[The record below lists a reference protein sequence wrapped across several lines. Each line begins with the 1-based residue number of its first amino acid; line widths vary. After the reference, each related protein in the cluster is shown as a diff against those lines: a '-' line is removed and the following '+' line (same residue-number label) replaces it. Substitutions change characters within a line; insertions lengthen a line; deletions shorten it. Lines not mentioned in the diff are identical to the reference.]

1 MSAKLTVFPPRAVSR
16 YLLFPEGESRQV
28 GRDPGND
35 LVLEDPRV
43 SSRHARLQWQ
53 SSRWTLVD
61 LASKNGTF
69 VNGMPVED
77 TPLTDEDWIS
87 FGGLLSRF
95 EVLSADDV
103 RTLETERSRRWET
116 TADLGDRLAGERDPR
131 GLLRRLLESVL
142 DVTGADRGIVLLLG
156 PSGELQAEIAAGFA
170 DGRPLAEEFQG
181 SLTAVARAI
190 QTGRPVVAS
199 DARGDA
205 VLGKRPSIVELDIRA
220 LACVPLRV
228 EDRTLGVVYVDGR
241 RPGGGFTELDL
252 EILEALADRA
262 SLVVAGCRIER
273 RIRELLERP
282 AGGADGEEATFFD
295 HLERSLAA
303 VGRGML
309 PPSPET
315 EGRSLRS

>member
-16 YLLFPEGESRQV
+16 YLLFSEGESRQV
-28 GRDPGND
+28 GRDPAND

-43 SSRHARLQWQ
+43 SSRHARVQWQ
-53 SSRWTLVD
+53 SSRWTVVD
-61 LASKNGTF
+61 LSSKNGTF

-77 TPLTDEDWIS
+77 TPLSDEDWIS
-87 FGGLLSRF
+87 FGGLISRF
-95 EVLSADDV
+95 ELLSADEV
-103 RTLETERSRRWET
+103 RSLETERTRRWET
-116 TADLGDRLAGERDPR
+116 TADLRDRLAGEREPR
-131 GLLRRLLESVL
+131 GVLRRLLESVL
-142 DVTGADRGIVLLLG
+142 DVTGADRGMVLLLG
-156 PSGELQAEIAAGFA
+156 PAGELQAEIAAGFEE
-170 DGRPLAEEFQG
+170 DGPAAEEFRG
-181 SLTAVARAI
+181 SLTAVAQAI
-190 QTGRPVVAS
+190 ETGRPVVAS

-252 EILEALADRA
+252 EILEALTNHA

-273 RIRELLERP
+273 RIRELLGQT
-282 AGGADGEEATFFD
+282 ASGADTAEAAFFD
-295 HLERSLAA
+295 QLERGLAA
-303 VGRGML
+303 AGRELL